1 MEQLVIIK
9 SVSPAREF
17 ESTQNGQT
25 GSVKCIDV
33 VLGDGLNNFVAT
45 AFNAVAQKII
55 DHPMKI
61 GALVNVDLSFSVR
74 NAKNDKGQEWYSQQ
88 VRLNNYAVLVEP

>member
-17 ESTQNGQT
+17 ASTQNGQT
-25 GSVKCIDV
+25 TNVKCIDV

-45 AFNAVAQKII
+45 AFHSIAQQII
-55 DHPMKI
+55 DHPLPI
-61 GALVNVDLSFSVR
+61 GALVNADLSFSVR
-74 NAKNDKGQEWYSQQ
+74 TAKNDKGQEWLSQQ